1 MRGLAE
7 YVMLGRRQAIIFV
20 LLSGFFPL
28 LYFFSAAVVALVT
41 LRKGSNEGFLILLWS
56 LLPAGLLWAMG
67 DTSPVFLMLGT
78 YLLALMLRKSSSW
91 QQVILL
97 ATVFGLATQFS
108 LVFQGEYQAQI
119 QQVVDQGLQ
128 AQVNQSSQAQYTSEQ
143 IVDLLFSFY
152 GAYHTFMVVICVMIG
167 RWWQAM
173 LYNPG
178 GFRQEFHSLRFDPR
192 IMVFLLGLI
201 LAGLMDIPPLD
212 GWLPLFCVVPMLAGL
227 AVTHYAVARKAM
239 GTPWLVL
246 SYMTL
251 LLVPPAIILLG
262 FIDSVVDLRK
272 RIKRQ
277 DKE

>member
-56 LLPAGLLWAMG
+56 FLPAGLLWAMG

-272 RIKRQ
+272 RMKRQ

>member
-1 MRGLAE
+1 
-7 YVMLGRRQAIIFV
+7 MLGRRQAIIFV

-67 DTSPVFLMLGT
+67 DMSPVFLMLGT

-201 LAGLMDIPPLD
+201 MAGLMDIPPLD

-272 RIKRQ
+272 RMKRQ

>member
-272 RIKRQ
+272 RMKR
-277 DKE
+277 

>member
-201 LAGLMDIPPLD
+201 MAGLMDIPPLD

-272 RIKRQ
+272 RMKRQ

>member
-272 RIKRQ
+272 RMKRQ

>member
-67 DTSPVFLMLGT
+67 DMSPVFLMLGT

-201 LAGLMDIPPLD
+201 MAGLMDIPPLD
-212 GWLPLFCVVPMLAGL
+212 GWLPLFCVVPMPAGL

-272 RIKRQ
+272 RMKRQ

>member
-67 DTSPVFLMLGT
+67 DMSPVFLMLGT

-192 IMVFLLGLI
+192 IIVFLLGLI
-201 LAGLMDIPPLD
+201 MAGLMDIPPLD

-272 RIKRQ
+272 RMKRQ

>member
-67 DTSPVFLMLGT
+67 DMSPVFLMLGT

-152 GAYHTFMVVICVMIG
+152 GAYHTFMVVICAMIG

-272 RIKRQ
+272 RMKRQ

>member
-108 LVFQGEYQAQI
+108 LIFQGEYQAQI

-272 RIKRQ
+272 RMKRQ

>member
-91 QQVILL
+91 QRVILL

-272 RIKRQ
+272 RMKRQ

>member
-67 DTSPVFLMLGT
+67 DMSPVFLMLGT

-201 LAGLMDIPPLD
+201 MAGLMDIPPLD

-272 RIKRQ
+272 RMKRQ

>member
-67 DTSPVFLMLGT
+67 DMSPVFLMLGT

-272 RIKRQ
+272 RMKRQ